1 MMDLTSLGYDSWFAE
16 HAAGLA
22 QPDRLIARVTA
33 VDRDA
38 FLVRME
44 KSDIYAELAGR
55 LRYTAESALDLPG
68 VGDWVSIHWP
78 SQDGP
83 AIIHDVLPRRTVLR
97 RKTPGKSVDF
107 QLMAANLDVAF
118 LVQGCQRDFNVRRLD
133 RYLVV
138 ANDGRIEPRIV
149 LTKTDLVSRAE
160 QEAMVAAIRSAG
172 ITTPVLPV
180 SNETGEGIEEFRASL
195 EPGRTYCLLGSSGV
209 GKTTLLN
216 RLMGREEFETRD
228 VSGTGEG
235 VHTTTRRQMIVLDC
249 GALLIDTP
257 GMREI
262 GLVRVA
268 EGVDATFA
276 DIADLASQCRFP
288 DCTHVQEPDCA
299 VRAALANGELSD
311 ERFQSFLKLRK
322 ESEYHNMTYLEKRR
336 KDKAFGKL
344 VKSVKKQ
351 MKDKNC

>member
-1 MMDLTSLGYDSWFAE
+1 MDLTSLGYDTWFAE
-16 HAAGLA
+16 HAIELV
-22 QPDRLIARVTA
+22 QPERMIARVTA

-38 FLVRME
+38 FLVRMQQ
-44 KSDIYAELAGR
+44 SDIYAELAGR
-55 LRYTAESALDLPG
+55 LRYTAESALDLPS

-118 LVQGCQRDFNVRRLD
+118 IVQGCQSDFNVRRLD

-172 ITTPVLPV
+172 ISTPLMLV
-180 SNETGEGIEEFRASL
+180 SNATGEGLDEFRASL

-216 RLMGREEFETRD
+216 RLMGREAFETRD

-262 GLVRVA
+262 GLVGTL
-268 EGVDATFA
+268 EGMNATFA
-276 DIADLASQCRFP
+276 DIAELAEQCRFP
-288 DCTHVQEPDCA
+288 DCTHAQEPGCA
-299 VRAALANGELSD
+299 VQAALESGELSG

-344 VKSVKKQ
+344 VKGVKRQ
-351 MKDKNC
+351 LRERDK